1 MEALIT
7 TAPLRQLSRPRATLS
22 RGSTSS
28 CTQPAALAALALAA
42 VEAAPLPPPTAWL
55 CGGSELGAI
64 SGISSPSSR
73 RICASVALI
82 GCCGC
87 GCCACCG
94 GGSSAT
100 SA

>member
-28 CTQPAALAALALAA
+28 CTEPAAVAA
-42 VEAAPLPPPTAWL
+42 VAVAVVQAAPPPPPAAWVS
-55 CGGSELGAI
+55 CGSDLGAI

-82 GCCGC
+82 GCC
-87 GCCACCG
+87 CCCC
-94 GGSSAT
+94 
-100 SA
+100 